1 MQPDLARFRAV
12 GGCAADTHAGR
23 LGETSRPAWLV
34 RDDQSVPANPQDL
47 DALLVIGGLAALIFV
62 VAGIAQA
69 VTGFGL
75 ALAAMPLLVLFI
87 DPEQAVMI
95 AVAVGAVITAIAWR
109 RERAHVDV
117 ASARR
122 LTGFAM
128 LGLPVG
134 LLALTLLS
142 ERLLTGLVAVTV
154 LTLVLAMRLRLSIPS
169 GPTAVRV
176 AGVASGALLTST
188 AINGPP
194 LVLVLQAA
202 GHPPRTFRATLQA
215 VFCLQD
221 LLALVAFAV
230 LGSYDLVVAAGS
242 LGGVVGVR
250 VGWAIGERIFDRLR
264 PETFQRGVTGL
275 LVVSALV
282 AGLDALL

>member
-1 MQPDLARFRAV
+1 MRVIHALEGGADRLADQV
-12 GGCAADTHAGR
+12 AG
-23 LGETSRPAWLV
+23 SV
-34 RDDQSVPANPQDL
+34 REDRRVPTDPQDL
-47 DALLVIGGLAALIFV
+47 TTLLAIGGLAALIFV

-87 DPEQAVMI
+87 HPEQAVMI

-109 RERAHVDV
+109 RERAHVDM

-122 LTGFAM
+122 LTGYGV
-128 LGLPVG
+128 LGLPFG

-142 ERLLTGLVAVTV
+142 QRLLTVLVAVTV
-154 LTLVLAMRLRLSIPS
+154 LTLVIATRLRLRIPS
-169 GPTAVRV
+169 GPTAVGV
-176 AGVASGALLTST
+176 AGVASGALLTAT
-188 AINGPP
+188 AMNGPP

-202 GHPPRTFRATLQA
+202 GHPARTFRATLQA

-264 PETFQRGVTGL
+264 PQTFQRAVAGL

-282 AGLDALL
+282 AGLDALF